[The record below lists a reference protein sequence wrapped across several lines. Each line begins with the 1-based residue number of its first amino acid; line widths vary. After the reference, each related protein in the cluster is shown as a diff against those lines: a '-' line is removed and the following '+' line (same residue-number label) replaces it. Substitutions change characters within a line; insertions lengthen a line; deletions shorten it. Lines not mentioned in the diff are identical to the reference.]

1 MNAHGLAYNL
11 TKSEKKKE
19 NQDCKFTS
27 WNITKIWYRK
37 YFADD
42 FSKKGSGRNIILVPD
57 PCVARDYYY
66 YFFKGGLIV
75 IIIL

>member
-11 TKSEKKKE
+11 TCSKMENIFREKRKE

-37 YFADD
+37 FFADD
-42 FSKKGSGRNIILVPD
+42 CKKGSGRNIIL
-57 PCVARDYYY
+57 
-66 YFFKGGLIV
+66 
-75 IIIL
+75 